1 MSNMPDFNFTQ
12 FAEDHGIAVPEMF
25 QSEEA
30 PRPGLE
36 LKARGLKPKH
46 PIIIVPGFVTS
57 GLELW
62 EGRPC
67 AARYFRSPSPPHADG
82 VQIISAVSRRSCQ
95 LMSTFVP
102 PGRQSMALSKATVS
116 DC

>member
-1 MSNMPDFNFTQ
+1 MFCVQKRDSMKPILDPFMSQMPEFNFTQ
-12 FAEDHGIAVPEMF
+12 FAADHGIAMPDMF
-25 QSEEA
+25 QSEET

-36 LKARGLKPKH
+36 LARKGYKPKH

-67 AARYFRSPSPPHADG
+67 ASRYFR
-82 VQIISAVSRRSCQ
+82 C
-95 LMSTFVP
+95 
-102 PGRQSMALSKATVS
+102 AL
-116 DC
+116 